1 MKTSIRR
8 SSLAFAF
15 AALASTATAQVTT
28 YTQDFESLNAA
39 DMSALANDGWLVFGN
54 VFDSGGGFLYNY
66 GPFPAPNDPNNA
78 GFSVIAGGM
87 GGAAQGAQ
95 YLNAYNDYNN
105 LGAHMMGEL
114 VEANL
119 FQEFIVDASN
129 ANQTWT
135 FSFDYLKNPMPF
147 NGDGATTTQAF
158 IKVLD
163 PGNGFALVDF
173 QTLDTTGA
181 STSTWQSDSLSTTID
196 PAWNGFIFQIGF
208 SSTAS
213 NFDDSGRFYDN
224 VSFDAP
230 GATGPSLQAYFEDF
244 EAIDAADGASL
255 GNAGWIGFANV
266 FDSGGAFAYNYGT
279 FPAPNGGPGFSAVAS
294 GQAGPFQGVQYLN
307 IYSDYNNPDHG
318 NGSNNQINALVF
330 QEQIAGAVDV
340 GNTWRFSFDYVQNG
354 GNMPS
359 TATTGAF
366 LKVIKVS
373 DGSFA
378 TLFEKKIDTTDAD
391 LGAWASSAIDIPV
404 DPAFVGEAVQFGFE
418 STASNFAD
426 TGRFYDNVRFE
437 TIANPGLGDVVCLG
451 NPNSTGLPALLT
463 ATGSAVAADNNLTL
477 SVDGLP
483 ANQFGIFVRS
493 AGGII
498 VYNPAGS
505 EGHLC
510 IASFDVGRFN
520 MSMLNSGA
528 TGSVSLALD
537 LTALPGPN
545 SVFAVMA
552 GETDQYQYWSRDL
565 DPMGAQ
571 SSTFSSAVSIT
582 YQ

>member
-1 MKTSIRR
+1 MKQSF
-8 SSLAFAF
+8 FAL
-15 AALASTATAQVTT
+15 AALAGVLAPNAAAQLSP
-28 YTQDFESLNAA
+28 YSQDFESLDIAAGNA
-39 DMSALANDGWLVFGN
+39 LEVDGWGVFAN
-54 VFDSGGGFLYNY
+54 VFDTDATTFLYGY
-66 GPFPAPNDPNNA
+66 GVFPAPNGTGA
-78 GFSVIAGGM
+78 FSEVATGLGGVD
-87 GGAAQGAQ
+87 QGLQ
-95 YLNAYNDYNN
+95 YINVFSDYNN
-105 LGAHMMGEL
+105 PDHGLGRYI
-114 VEANL
+114 EANV
-119 FQEFIVDASN
+119 FQEQNIAAADVG
-129 ANQTWT
+129 QTWT
-135 FSFDYLKNPMPF
+135 FEFDYLKNPF
-147 NGDGATTTQAF
+147 VGNGDGDTTTIAF

-163 PGNGFALVDF
+163 PNAGFATVAF
-173 QTLDTTGA
+173 PSVDTTGA
-181 STSTWQSDSLSTTID
+181 STTTWTSDSIDLTID
-196 PAWNGFIFQIGF
+196 PAWVGNILQFGFA
-208 SSTAS
+208 STAA
-213 NFDDSGRFYDN
+213 NFNDSGRFYDN

-330 QEQIAGAVDV
+330 QEQTAGAVDV

-451 NPNSTGLPALLT
+451 NPNSTGAPALLT
-463 ATGSAVAADNNLTL
+463 ATGSNVAADNNVTL
-477 SVDGLP
+477 NVDGLP

-493 AGGII
+493 AGGVI

-505 EGHLC
+505 QGHLC

-537 LTALPGPN
+537 LTALPAPS
-545 SVFAVMA
+545 SVISVMA
-552 GETDQYQYWSRDL
+552 GDTDQYQYWSRDL